1 MRDITNKTETNISPT
16 VETPAEQSKDSLELP
31 KLESGVHSV
40 VETICQKNAEFV
52 LAEYVSH
59 GRSLFSIGAWLDG
72 QANRHA
78 SIFFYSVSD
87 KAALWNSLIAGI
99 VESGFDS
106 PVKLSATT
114 IPRSSSSTARD
125 CIIVDMIRVEGDSDS
140 VFFWENV
147 QECVGGA
154 IDSAELLWVK
164 ESNEKQYSISLYRN
178 ISSETKYDYNEI
190 NFCAEYLK
198 SPKFTEL
205 LEYSISG
212 TAPDASFPA
221 GWLMQRIATLFRVI

>member
-1 MRDITNKTETNISPT
+1 
-16 VETPAEQSKDSLELP
+16 
-31 KLESGVHSV
+31 
-40 VETICQKNAEFV
+40 
-52 LAEYVSH
+52 
-59 GRSLFSIGAWLDG
+59 
-72 QANRHA
+72 
-78 SIFFYSVSD
+78 
-87 KAALWNSLIAGI
+87 
-99 VESGFDS
+99 
-106 PVKLSATT
+106 
-114 IPRSSSSTARD
+114 
-125 CIIVDMIRVEGDSDS
+125 MIRVEGDSDS

-212 TAPDASFPA
+212 TAPEASFPA
-221 GWLMQRIATLFRVI
+221 GWLMERITKLSRML